1 MQDIQ
6 KDIIRF
12 VLDYSISS
20 INTYGGYRGD
30 LIVKITTK
38 NKTDVIEIRKYA
50 LSLGIKEVVIKEKKD
65 LDQYELYCITEDHD
79 AYHIKTEKLLDE
91 IHSKHTVVDAWDEGQ
106 FRK

>member
-79 AYHIKTEKLLDE
+79 AYHIKAKELLDE